1 MGPTGVGKT
10 ELVKVL
16 AKEMFDTV
24 DPLIRLDMSE
34 YMEKHSVAKIIGSP
48 PGYVGYDEAGQL
60 TERVRRKPYSVILFD
75 EIEKAHPDVMNIL
88 LQILDEGKIT
98 DSHGRN
104 VSFENTI
111 IAMTSNAGSSDGING
126 IGFAKTEED
135 ISKERAMKGLRD
147 FLRPEFL
154 GRVDEIVVFKPLSEE
169 NYAAIA
175 KLNLE
180 ELREPLSEKNLELN
194 ISDDVYK
201 AVAKKAFG
209 GKFGGRDIRKVI
221 RTDIEDKI
229 AELLI
234 DNSEKT
240 LKSVEI
246 TANGDE
252 IEVGVK

>member
-1 MGPTGVGKT
+1 MLSLNRCPKKT
-10 ELVKVL
+10 
-16 AKEMFDTV
+16 T
-24 DPLIRLDMSE
+24 
-34 YMEKHSVAKIIGSP
+34 
-48 PGYVGYDEAGQL
+48 
-60 TERVRRKPYSVILFD
+60 
-75 EIEKAHPDVMNIL
+75 
-88 LQILDEGKIT
+88 
-98 DSHGRN
+98 
-104 VSFENTI
+104 
-111 IAMTSNAGSSDGING
+111 
-126 IGFAKTEED
+126 
-135 ISKERAMKGLRD
+135 
-147 FLRPEFL
+147 
-154 GRVDEIVVFKPLSEE
+154 
-169 NYAAIA
+169 IA

>member
-1 MGPTGVGKT
+1 
-10 ELVKVL
+10 
-16 AKEMFDTV
+16 
-24 DPLIRLDMSE
+24 
-34 YMEKHSVAKIIGSP
+34 
-48 PGYVGYDEAGQL
+48 
-60 TERVRRKPYSVILFD
+60 
-75 EIEKAHPDVMNIL
+75 MNIL